1 MNCQDFIRMSTPF
14 AVIDVPIL
22 QRNINNFAQMF
33 ANSGINLRPH
43 IKTHKCSEIAQRQ
56 IQAGAVGITT
66 ATILEAQ
73 DMADTGVNDI
83 FMAYAVVGEAALA
96 AFFRLHQQI
105 KISCAIDSVAHIEA
119 LAGHAS
125 ANISPC
131 KVRIEI
137 NCGHNR
143 CGALPVEDDLLP
155 LISCLHKHR
164 ERITLEG
171 VFTHAGHAYATIDS
185 NEIERIAHNE
195 AQAVKKAAQI
205 ITAAGLPCP
214 IISVGSTPTAR
225 FSLNHGITEA
235 RPGNYV
241 FFDNMQVANGSAKPG
256 DCALKIVSR
265 VIGKYSDHLV
275 IDAGSKSLGLD
286 QGAHGSK
293 AVNGYGSV
301 EGHNKASITR
311 LSEEH
316 GIINFASNEEQIPGI
331 GDFLIITPNHSCAA
345 ANLFSAY
352 QLWNGEKV
360 IGHWSLTGRR

>member
-1 MNCQDFIRMSTPF
+1 MNCRNFLQMSTPF
-14 AVIDVPIL
+14 AMIDVPVL
-22 QRNINNFAQMF
+22 QQNINNFALMF
-33 ANSGINLRPH
+33 ANSGVNLRPH

-73 DMADTGVNDI
+73 DMANSGINNI
-83 FMAYAVVGEAALA
+83 FLAYPVVGEPALA

-105 KISCAIDSVAHIEA
+105 KISCAIDSISHIET
-119 LAGHAS
+119 LAAHAS
-125 ANISPC
+125 ITEGPC
-131 KVRIEI
+131 NVRIEI

-143 CGALPVEDDLLP
+143 CGVLPVEEALFP
-155 LISCLHKHR
+155 LISLLHKHKDKL
-164 ERITLEG
+164 TLEG
-171 VFTHAGHAYATIDS
+171 VFTHAGHAYSTIDS
-185 NEIERIAHNE
+185 VEIETIAGNE

-205 ITAAGLPCP
+205 IMEGGLPCP
-214 IISVGSTPTAR
+214 VTSVGSTPTAR
-225 FSLNHGITEA
+225 FSLNQGITET

-241 FFDNMQVANGSAKPG
+241 FFDNMQTANGSAKMS

-301 EGHNKASITR
+301 EGYNKASITR

-316 GIINFASNEEQIPGI
+316 GIISFAAEEAQIPGI

-352 QLWNGEKV
+352 QLWNGEKL
-360 IGHWSLTGRR
+360 IGRWLLIGRR